1 MNSNLV
7 MNTSQCP
14 MCEELQMKEHIL
26 KKWDNFATIFNRY
39 PYSIGDIMVIPL
51 QHIDTINNLSKDQ
64 RAEFI
69 EAVNISQQLVM
80 KALETDSSNIGLNC
94 GPQSGA
100 SIPTHLHMHI
110 IPRQTND
117 MGFYNTIC
125 QKIPESKKVCND
137 MIRKLFSQI

>member
-51 QHIDTINNLSKDQ
+51 QPHIDSSRCPVADAGCDASGH
-64 RAEFI
+64 RAGDRC
-69 EAVNISQQLVM
+69 L
-80 KALETDSSNIGLNC
+80 D
-94 GPQSGA
+94 P
-100 SIPTHLHMHI
+100 
-110 IPRQTND
+110 
-117 MGFYNTIC
+117 
-125 QKIPESKKVCND
+125 CN
-137 MIRKLFSQI
+137 R